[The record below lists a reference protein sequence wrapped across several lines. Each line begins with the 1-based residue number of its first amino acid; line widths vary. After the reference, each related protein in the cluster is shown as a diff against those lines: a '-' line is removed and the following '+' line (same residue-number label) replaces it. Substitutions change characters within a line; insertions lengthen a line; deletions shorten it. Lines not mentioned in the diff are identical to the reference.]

1 MMFEVTD
8 LTANLSSLQCERGVG
23 FRHERF
29 LHLGHRSHALT
40 LSTCAH
46 CVFFCKLLCSA
57 RQQEDRMCSL
67 LAAPRI
73 PQASCREGLRVGIVG
88 GGHLG
93 KQLAR
98 CLVEL
103 SGLQAQDIRISTRRP
118 ETLRE
123 LQQLGVDCFYNNA
136 GLATW
141 AHVLFLCCLP
151 SQLPS
156 VCAEIQAHL
165 GEACIVYSLVSAAPL
180 PRLKQLL
187 SHCGVIR
194 PEYRCGSR
202 GGKQD
207 KKGAITAALRDA
219 SVVKATSPGDP
230 QSGEVRI
237 VSRWIEAAVYA
248 ALNMCTLQGLS
259 HQQSLSVLNT
269 LIRQPLLGTQ
279 GEKPHC
285 SLLRTES
292 FVNQAFASSLS
303 GDSPFPWFDLHSVQM
318 KETPFSQYLAS
329 SPQLREHFAMLYCA
343 SFGVS
348 LSETSR
354 HLPSLPSPR
363 PCGLED
369 PPLIPGD
376 LGAMEQD
383 SEAHRGG
390 ASTEMFSMSCAS
402 HTATSSVTPQ
412 VPA

>member
-8 LTANLSSLQCERGVG
+8 LTANLSSLQFERGVG

-29 LHLGHRSHALT
+29 LHLGQRSHALT

-180 PRLKQLL
+180 PRYHGDIHHPLESDIATNTHAGRNDL
-187 SHCGVIR
+187 R
-194 PEYRCGSR
+194 PAAS
-202 GGKQD
+202 D
-207 KKGAITAALRDA
+207 PSTA
-219 SVVKATSPGDP
+219 G
-230 QSGEVRI
+230 
-237 VSRWIEAAVYA
+237 
-248 ALNMCTLQGLS
+248 
-259 HQQSLSVLNT
+259 
-269 LIRQPLLGTQ
+269 
-279 GEKPHC
+279 
-285 SLLRTES
+285 
-292 FVNQAFASSLS
+292 
-303 GDSPFPWFDLHSVQM
+303 
-318 KETPFSQYLAS
+318 
-329 SPQLREHFAMLYCA
+329 
-343 SFGVS
+343 
-348 LSETSR
+348 
-354 HLPSLPSPR
+354 
-363 PCGLED
+363 
-369 PPLIPGD
+369 
-376 LGAMEQD
+376 
-383 SEAHRGG
+383 
-390 ASTEMFSMSCAS
+390 
-402 HTATSSVTPQ
+402 
-412 VPA
+412 